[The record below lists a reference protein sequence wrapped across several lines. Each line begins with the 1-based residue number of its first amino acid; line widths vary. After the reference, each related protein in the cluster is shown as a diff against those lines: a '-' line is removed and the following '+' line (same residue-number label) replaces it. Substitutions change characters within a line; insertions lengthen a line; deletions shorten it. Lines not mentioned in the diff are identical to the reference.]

1 MAAANALNRG
11 DDDAG
16 FFRRFQ
22 IPDSKKEKKPS
33 RFKNKTEEANQEM
46 SRPNRKGDEIHP
58 LEF

>member
-11 DDDAG
+11 DDDAR

-33 RFKNKTEEANQEM
+33 RFKNKTEEAN
-46 SRPNRKGDEIHP
+46 
-58 LEF
+58 